1 MTGDPTTL
9 VLVRH
14 GVTDHTTGQRFS
26 GGLAG
31 SDPGLSEAGRAQV
44 RSVGEWLAPAI
55 DRIDAVVT
63 SPVRRTRESAQVL
76 GELFGHQ
83 VEEEP
88 GLAEMEFGAWDGLT
102 FPEVAEQH
110 QDDLDAWLGAVDVAP
125 GGTGESFL
133 AVEERVLAA
142 RDRLL
147 AAHAGR
153 TVVVVSHVTPI
164 KTLVADALGAPL
176 LALFRM
182 ELAPASVTVV
192 TYLPPDQ
199 PGPPAVLRLLNAVA
213 PDRGPLGDPT
223 RW

>member
-14 GVTDHTTGQRFS
+14 GVTAHTTGQRFS

-31 SDPGLSEAGRAQV
+31 SDPGLSAEGRAQV
-44 RSVGEWLAPAI
+44 RAVGEWLAPTI
-55 DRIDAVVT
+55 DRVDAVVT

-76 GELFGHQ
+76 GELLGHE

-88 GLAEMEFGAWDGLT
+88 GLAEMEFGVWDGLT
-102 FPEVAEQH
+102 FLEVAEQH
-110 QDDLDAWLGAVDVAP
+110 GDDLDAWLGSVDVAP
-125 GGTGESFL
+125 GGSGESL
-133 AVEERVLAA
+133 VAVEERVLAA

-164 KTLVADALGAPL
+164 KTLVAHALGAPL
-176 LALFRM
+176 LSLFRM

-192 TYLPPDQ
+192 GYLPPDL

-213 PDRGPLGDPT
+213 PDRGLLGDST
-223 RW
+223 HW